1 MIVACSFFPKTER
14 RIRIELFPY
23 ISSENNPW
31 TNPRT
36 FIKIFR
42 DFLLLFHQF
51 IIFLPPTTTH
61 PAVVVIVQQFGKQRT
76 EIFLWRQTCLN
87 ITNFSDIVSQN
98 VNRYITC
105 GTSCFFSSD
114 LFVYG
119 KRKRIRRLEHF
130 SLHNGF
136 EKPEAAID
144 ASPENLS
151 NNASFSR

>member
-1 MIVACSFFPKTER
+1 MFEVVCFCKLHNDSRVQFFLPKTER

-23 ISSENNPW
+23 ISSENNPR

-76 EIFLWRQTCLN
+76 EIFL
-87 ITNFSDIVSQN
+87 
-98 VNRYITC
+98 
-105 GTSCFFSSD
+105 
-114 LFVYG
+114 
-119 KRKRIRRLEHF
+119 
-130 SLHNGF
+130 
-136 EKPEAAID
+136 
-144 ASPENLS
+144 
-151 NNASFSR
+151 